1 MQRRFQKQPAAP
13 RPRRAASR
21 TGFTRGDAD
30 PRFSQNGWEK
40 KLERCKTAF
49 QNPIIHERD
58 LRRKEL
64 PAENT

>member
-1 MQRRFQKQPAAP
+1 MQRRFQKQPADPDLAAP
-13 RPRRAASR
+13 LRAQFSR
-21 TGFTRGDAD
+21 AGTQIRV
-30 PRFSQNGWEK
+30 FSQNGWEK

-58 LRRKEL
+58 LRREEL